1 MPSGPKV
8 KLQAAADEATSSATA
23 QSQKRLSGL
32 LQAMVDAMPDPATI
46 KDREHRWLVL
56 NDPLLAL
63 LGRRREE
70 VVGRTDRELFP
81 GAQGESHLAADRQ
94 VFATGQGVDYE
105 RVIAAPDLGRTWR
118 LLTRKRLLRL
128 PGDLEA
134 EPFLLAS
141 FVDVTAA
148 HEAEAQLREAEEHHR
163 YAIALNP
170 QLPWTVDAQGRV
182 LEVGPVWEAR
192 VGLTAD
198 QALGRGWLQAVHP
211 DDVPPT
217 LELWG
222 RSLKSGEPVDV
233 EYRLRMAAGD
243 YRWVRAWAAARRGP
257 DGGIVRWYGTLE
269 DIHDRKQAQAAL
281 LASSRDFSDMANA
294 APAMIWTTDPAGN
307 TTFVSRLW
315 GEITGQ
321 DSADAVGHGWLEA
334 VHPEDRQRVAAQYD
348 AASAKGVG
356 FQSEY
361 RLRSQA
367 GGWLW
372 VIDVG
377 QPRYASGGEFIG
389 YVGSVLDV
397 TERRQAAKRLE
408 EILESTTDC
417 VVLIDR
423 DYRLTYANGNARLKL
438 KDRPLAIGQKLR
450 DIFPDEIDGLYAQQ
464 FARAFAEQV
473 PVSFEA
479 PLAGLDNDWFEVHAF
494 PTTDGLSL
502 FFRDV
507 SARRSAEQE
516 RLLAQE
522 KIIHM
527 ARHDALTGLPNRMMF
542 RERLERV
549 LADNRSTTQT
559 AVLYLD
565 LDGFKEVNDT
575 AGHAAGDVLLKL
587 VSQRLQQGLR
597 AGDTVARLGG
607 DEFAIIQ
614 TQVRQGADAA
624 DLAARIVQDLAEPF
638 EVDGRFVAIGASV
651 GIALAPADATDP
663 DELLR
668 AADTA
673 LYRAKGDGKGT
684 FRLFEPGMDEQLKQ
698 RQALKLALHGAL
710 KRHEFSVVY
719 QPLVDLCSGRVRAF
733 EALLRWRH
741 PELGAVSPADFI
753 PVAEETGL
761 IIGIGAWTLR
771 EACRAAARWPGEVCV
786 SVNLSPAQFRNSGL
800 VGVVKAALA
809 DARLAPNRLQLE
821 ITESVLLRESKANL
835 KILRE
840 LRRLGV
846 KIALDDFGTG
856 YSSLGYLHQFPFDK
870 IKLDRSFVRNLAHG
884 REAQTIV
891 TAVAAMARGL
901 GIAAAAEGVETA
913 EQAALLRDKGYGEG
927 QGFHFSKPV
936 SEGEARRLV
945 GQVLQVCPASSW
957 PAP

>member
-1 MPSGPKV
+1 MPSGSKA
-8 KLQAAADEATSSATA
+8 KLQAPSEEGPAPSPSLLDGERAE
-23 QSQKRLSGL
+23 L
-32 LQAMVDAMPDPATI
+32 LQAVVDAMADPATI
-46 KDREHRWLVL
+46 KDSDHRWLVL
-56 NDPLLAL
+56 NEPLLTL
-63 LGRRREE
+63 LGRGREE
-70 VVGRTDRELFP
+70 IVGRSDLDLFP
-81 GAQGESHLAADRQ
+81 GAQGESHIAIDRQ
-94 VFATGQGVDYE
+94 VFSTGQGADYE
-105 RVIAAPDLGRTWR
+105 QTVVSPDDERVWR

-128 PGDLEA
+128 PGGA
-134 EPFLLAS
+134 EPLLLAS
-141 FVDVTAA
+141 FMDATAA
-148 HEAEAQLREAEEHHR
+148 REAEAKLREAEEHHR
-163 YAIALNP
+163 YAVALSP
-170 QLPWTVDAQGRV
+170 QIPWTADAEGQI
-182 LEVGPVWEAR
+182 LEVGPVWETR
-192 VGLTAD
+192 VGLSSE
-198 QALGRGWLQAVHP
+198 QALGVGWLQAVHP
-211 DDVPPT
+211 EDVERT
-217 LELWG
+217 LDVWG
-222 RSLKSGEPVDV
+222 SALRSGEPVDT
-233 EYRLRMAAGD
+233 EYRLRMANGD
-243 YRWVRAWAAARRGP
+243 YRWVRAWAAPRRDESGQV
-257 DGGIVRWYGTLE
+257 VRWYGTLE
-269 DIHDRKQAQAAL
+269 DVHDHRLAQAAL

-294 APAMIWTTDPAGN
+294 APAMIWTTDAAGN

-315 GEITGQ
+315 GEVTGQ
-321 DSADAVGHGWLEA
+321 DVADALGHGWLEA
-334 VHPEDRQRVAAQYD
+334 VHFDDRARVAADYA
-348 AASAKGVG
+348 AASAQGKP
-356 FQSEY
+356 FQAEY
-361 RLRSQA
+361 RLRA
-367 GGWLW
+367 RGDWIW

-377 QPRYASGGEFIG
+377 QPRYGAAGEFIG

-417 VVLIDR
+417 VVLIDSE
-423 DYRLTYANGNARLKL
+423 YRLTYANGNARLKL
-438 KDRPLAIGQKLR
+438 KDRPLAIGQRLR
-450 DIFPDEIDGLYAQQ
+450 DIFPDEVGGVFAQQ
-464 FARAFAEQV
+464 FAHAFAQQT
-473 PVSFEA
+473 PVTFEA

-494 PTTDGLSL
+494 PTKDGLSL

-507 SARRSAEQE
+507 SSRRTAEQE

-522 KIIHM
+522 KMIHM
-527 ARHDALTGLPNRMMF
+527 ARHDALTGLPNRVLF

-549 LADNRSTTQT
+549 LADNRSANQT

-624 DLAARIVQDLAEPF
+624 DLATRIVQDLAEPF
-638 EVDGRFVAIGASV
+638 EIDGRFVAIGASV
-651 GIALAPADATDP
+651 GIALAPGDAADP

-710 KRHEFSVVY
+710 KRHEFSIVY
-719 QPLVDLCSGRVRAF
+719 QPLVDLCSGKIRAF

-741 PELGAVSPADFI
+741 PELGSVSPADFI

-761 IIGIGAWTLR
+761 IIGIGAWALR
-771 EACRAAARWPGEVCV
+771 EACRTATTWPDDVCL
-786 SVNLSPAQFRNSGL
+786 SVNLSPAQFRNTGL
-800 VGVVKAALA
+800 VNVVRGALA
-809 DARLAPNRLQLE
+809 DARLPAHRLQLE

-835 KILRE
+835 RILRE
-840 LRRLGV
+840 LRLLGV

-870 IKLDRSFVRNLAHG
+870 IKLDRSFVQNLPHG

-927 QGFHFSKPV
+927 QGYHFSKPV
-936 SEGEARRLV
+936 PEREARRLA
-945 GQVLQVCPASSW
+945 GETMQVCPLSSW